1 MSKLVADHR
10 LVIES
15 SLDGYLRVS
24 KAGIVLDVNA
34 AYCNASGYTRE
45 ELVGMHVVKLTALPA
60 ATQANTERIKLLGS
74 DRFESLHRRK
84 DGSLWDVEVSAV
96 FIGNNGGEMY
106 GFLRDITE
114 AKRLAA
120 ALAEKERHFAALVA
134 ATPVGVFETDT
145 SGNCIFVNQRW
156 SDITGLTFEVAAG
169 NGWVQA
175 LHPQDRAAVFAEWAA
190 SVAEN
195 RPFKLEYRFGGE
207 GQKVVWVLGQSEKLV
222 SANGETTGFIGAITD
237 ITSQKAMEDQVR
249 QLAFQDSLTHLPN
262 RRLLIDRL
270 KHSLSTSKRGG
281 SFGALMFLDLDNF
294 KALNDAQGHG
304 VGDLLLIDCAK
315 RLTGCVRQVDTVAR
329 FGGDEFVVLLDE
341 LEMNLDDARLNA
353 QKVAE
358 KIRVSI
364 GKPFDLIVK
373 RVGHMDVAI
382 VHLCSAS
389 IGVVIFSQSDTSP
402 DDILKWADG
411 AMYEAKKAGR
421 NTVRFH
427 SN

>member
-1 MSKLVADHR
+1 
-10 LVIES
+10 
-15 SLDGYLRVS
+15 
-24 KAGIVLDVNA
+24 
-34 AYCNASGYTRE
+34 
-45 ELVGMHVVKLTALPA
+45 
-60 ATQANTERIKLLGS
+60 
-74 DRFESLHRRK
+74 
-84 DGSLWDVEVSAV
+84 
-96 FIGNNGGEMY
+96 
-106 GFLRDITE
+106 
-114 AKRLAA
+114 
-120 ALAEKERHFAALVA
+120 
-134 ATPVGVFETDT
+134 
-145 SGNCIFVNQRW
+145 
-156 SDITGLTFEVAAG
+156 
-169 NGWVQA
+169 
-175 LHPQDRAAVFAEWAA
+175 
-190 SVAEN
+190 
-195 RPFKLEYRFGGE
+195 
-207 GQKVVWVLGQSEKLV
+207 
-222 SANGETTGFIGAITD
+222 
-237 ITSQKAMEDQVR
+237 
-249 QLAFQDSLTHLPN
+249 LPN

-270 KHSLSTSKRGG
+270 KQSLSTSKRGG

-304 VGDLLLIDCAK
+304 VGDLLLIDCAM

-329 FGGDEFVVLLDE
+329 FGGDEFVVLLNE

-353 QKVAE
+353 QTVAE

-427 SN
+427 SK